1 MLMIEVSSLAVQDSS
16 MTEIVCPLE
25 PTNNQSLGVSNDY
38 NDYNRYNYQN
48 DYDDYNDYNDYNDY
62 SDCNDYHDVNDY
74 NCGFWSNRT
83 LLYFPLSV
91 RPPFVRP
98 PSQA

>member
-16 MTEIVCPLE
+16 ITDIVCPLA

-48 DYDDYNDYNDYNDY
+48 DYDDYNDYNEHSDYRDRD
-62 SDCNDYHDVNDY
+62 SDLDLDWER
-74 NCGFWSNRT
+74 FSELMT
-83 LLYFPLSV
+83 
-91 RPPFVRP
+91 
-98 PSQA
+98 